1 MDKLILNVYDDSDN
15 ITKTCEA
22 NVIDLRFGTIRSLM
36 ELLNVEN
43 VTDTSELLK
52 SIYGAWG
59 QITRILSGV
68 FPEMEEVDW
77 ENVKLS
83 ELLPILVEILKSSFA
98 QILTIPKDNDEKNL
112 KRA

>member
-1 MDKLILNVYDDSDN
+1 MGTMILNVYNEQDE

-22 NVIDLRFGTIRSLM
+22 KTIDLRFGTIRSLM
-36 ELLNVEN
+36 ELLKVEN

-52 SIYGAWG
+52 TIYGAWE

-68 FPEMEEVDW
+68 FPDMEEEDW

-83 ELLPILVEILKSSFA
+83 ELLPIVVEILKSSFA